1 MTSICATPAIATG
14 ARRSFFR
21 RRSTSGLGHFCSSE
35 IHQDTTSEAQV
46 KVSISISI
54 SMEAVQGKIIHNY
67 VQIEIERII
76 KTRDMY
82 I

>member
-46 KVSISISI
+46 KVS
-54 SMEAVQGKIIHNY
+54 MEAVQGKVMHNY